1 MFIFLFIYVFF
12 GSDFSLI
19 CVFTPFYVLF
29 GTVSRLH
36 AKSASLKWSIC
47 RSVLFKLMVTLICFC
62 SLAIGDCASMFLK
75 VYVSVFHYPLV
86 KKSLVTMCLCMYFQ
100 DNLIFEDRIIWGC
113 LWGGAAL
120 LILPHVLSFVL
131 RLIDSFMHQF
141 LCRCQSDT
149 CILSLYLLLQH
160 RYTGQS
166 RSVLCM
172 TMPEHPLPNMKVH
185 ESWWLT
191 QYSNFF
197 NKCVW
202 P

>member
-47 RSVLFKLMVTLICFC
+47 RSVLFKLMVTLICCFC

-131 RLIDSFMHQF
+131 RLIDWFIHA
-141 LCRCQSDT
+141 
-149 CILSLYLLLQH
+149 
-160 RYTGQS
+160 
-166 RSVLCM
+166 SVFV
-172 TMPEHPLPNMKVH
+172 PLPIGYLHLVSLFTASAPLHGPKSICIVH
-185 ESWWLT
+185 DYARTSSAKHEGSRELVT
-191 QYSNFF
+191 HTIQQLL
-197 NKCVW
+197 
-202 P
+202 